1 MFYAVHSVCLWDE
14 KGAQKIRD
22 SLEELIV
29 NFINQAQKRVI
40 VAGQELLQ
48 AYIFEWGK
56 FFTQSSYLPLPFWQ
70 LETSLQVSEL
80 ITLCLIFNL

>member
-1 MFYAVHSVCLWDE
+1 M
-14 KGAQKIRD
+14 
-22 SLEELIV
+22 EELIV

-40 VAGQELLQ
+40 VAGQEQALLQ

-70 LETSLQVSEL
+70 LETSLQVL
-80 ITLCLIFNL
+80 INNHKLNYTMSIICFFALAKNFSKS